1 MGENEQVLGDILC
14 SDGLDVHPEESRLQS
29 YLGTVLLRRSIP
41 LHFDLETTQEQ
52 IYKQPF

>member
-1 MGENEQVLGDILC
+1 MGENEQVLGDVLC
-14 SDGLDVHPEESRLQS
+14 SSGLDVHPEEGRLQS

-41 LHFDLETTQEQ
+41 LHIDLETTQEQ